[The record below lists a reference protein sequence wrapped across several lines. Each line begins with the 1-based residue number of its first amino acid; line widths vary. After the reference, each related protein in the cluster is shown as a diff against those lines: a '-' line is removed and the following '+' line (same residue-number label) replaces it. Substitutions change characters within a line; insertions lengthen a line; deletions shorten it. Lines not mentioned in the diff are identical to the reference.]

1 MAQIIFDENTLKKVK
16 NKIGL
21 YSKLEEPIIISTLK
35 NEVTKLIERAFRQY
49 CKAHKASI
57 EIENKE
63 WIRFNKYLQKN
74 L

>member
-1 MAQIIFDENTLKKVK
+1 MTQIVFDENTLKKVK

-21 YSKLEEPIIISTLK
+21 YSKLVEPIIINTLK
-35 NEVTKLIERAFRQY
+35 IEVTKIIERAFRQY

-57 EIENKE
+57 EVENLE
-63 WIRFNKYLQKN
+63 WKRFNKYLQKT